1 MYEENTAEK
10 DWTMKLLKEVMH
22 QTGME
27 EEELCRMARQS
38 PDWMDRLKRK
48 EEAVTLQDCFLLA
61 SALDL
66 SLHEFFI
73 QFDIDMKRI
82 KCANR

>member
-38 PDWMDRLKRK
+38 PDWMDRL
-48 EEAVTLQDCFLLA
+48 QDCFLLA